1 MNFPWM
7 PFPNPPNSETETHS
21 ELCFQAL
28 LKTLSH
34 QPLFT
39 SMFHW
44 HCWESYLNECPGGFS
59 FWVFGF
65 GFILHI
71 CICRD
76 MTWSFILV
84 FFFLMKHACT
94 NVGFCW
100 FANMCVEKPKCQ
112 CGKMGTGGAQES
124 LLWMHGRPTKR
135 RMVVL
140 MFPKILYR

>member
-28 LKTLSH
+28 LKHCPISPFSH
-34 QPLFT
+34 LCSIGIVERAIWMNVQV
-39 SMFHW
+39 
-44 HCWESYLNECPGGFS
+44 GFR
-59 FWVFGF
+59 FGF
-65 GFILHI
+65 LGL
-71 CICRD
+71 D
-76 MTWSFILV
+76 LSFTFVYVEIWLEV
-84 FFFLMKHACT
+84 LFWFFFFLMKHACT

-100 FANMCVEKPKCQ
+100 FAKMCVEKPKCQ